1 MRSWHLPV
9 VFICC
14 LLLFNNKRKEKMQGG
29 RSQKAT
35 HSGGLMSKGE
45 KTGERHPPLVQVESN
60 IEEWPVFQLGRS
72 KTNSALVERTVQ
84 GEDGSSL
91 KQKMEVSA
99 PGKYRLP
106 GRFDYDV
113 YSAVLELLEI
123 RGGMPEDGALR
134 FSLHE
139 LILLMDLEP
148 SGRTYEEVRRS
159 LRRIAATVLESD
171 NAFWSNGQRRHISD
185 TFRLW
190 DVTFDS
196 VADRNGLGSRH
207 QIEFGKLFRRSF

>member
-1 MRSWHLPV
+1 LFIV
-9 VFICC
+9 VKQQQERE
-14 LLLFNNKRKEKMQGG
+14 NAG
-29 RSQKAT
+29 REVREAT
-35 HSGGLMSKGE
+35 ALWRLMSKGE
-45 KTGERHPPLVQVESN
+45 KASERHPPLVQVEPN

-72 KTNSALVERTVQ
+72 KSNSAVVERIVQ

-91 KQKMEVSA
+91 RQRMEISA

-123 RGGMPEDGALR
+123 RGGIPESGTLR

-148 SGRTYEEVRRS
+148 SGRTLLTADSGDRVRERQC
-159 LRRIAATVLESD
+159 LLEQRGPAAYLGYLS
-171 NAFWSNGQRRHISD
+171 ALGRH
-185 TFRLW
+185 
-190 DVTFDS
+190 V
-196 VADRNGLGSRH
+196 
-207 QIEFGKLFRRSF
+207 